1 MKHYI
6 LLLLTCI
13 TLNVSA
19 QQPCKDALY
28 QRLQHKPLDS
38 MTVREYHYFIDAQ
51 KKCEESNKTPLVVHV
66 LTIIAFTSL
75 VSAFAFLVPFM
86 L

>member
-1 MKHYI
+1 
-6 LLLLTCI
+6 
-13 TLNVSA
+13 
-19 QQPCKDALY
+19 
-28 QRLQHKPLDS
+28 

-51 KKCEESNKTPLVVHV
+51 KKCEESNKTPLAVHV

-75 VSAFAFLVPFM
+75 VSAVAFLVPFM